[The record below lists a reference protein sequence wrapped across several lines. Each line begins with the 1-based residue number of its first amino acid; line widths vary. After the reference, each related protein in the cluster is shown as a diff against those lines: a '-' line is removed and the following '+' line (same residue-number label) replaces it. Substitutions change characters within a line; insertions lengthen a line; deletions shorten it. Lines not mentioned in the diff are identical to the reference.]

1 MIQPH
6 SPSLLFLFLF
16 FLLPTSSPP
25 IHRRRPTPH
34 IRRARHHRF
43 LWVLCSGLRSLSDR
57 ICCPPP
63 TRSWAER
70 APGDVGG
77 CGCEGKGCARCAATG
92 RGEEWFSFRRRTDH
106 HAAGCAAISYRTYT
120 NATPALP
127 SCTTTAYCLCRGFG

>member
-16 FLLPTSSPP
+16 FLLPPHSP
-25 IHRRRPTPH
+25 TAAVPH
-34 IRRARHHRF
+34 YIYDGRDTAAF

-77 CGCEGKGCARCAATG
+77 CGCEGRGCARCAATR
-92 RGEEWFSFRRRTDH
+92 RGEEWFSFH
-106 HAAGCAAISYRTYT
+106 G
-120 NATPALP
+120 P
-127 SCTTTAYCLCRGFG
+127 SCCGVRCDIVPYMYKRYPSLAQLYYNCLLPVSWFRMN